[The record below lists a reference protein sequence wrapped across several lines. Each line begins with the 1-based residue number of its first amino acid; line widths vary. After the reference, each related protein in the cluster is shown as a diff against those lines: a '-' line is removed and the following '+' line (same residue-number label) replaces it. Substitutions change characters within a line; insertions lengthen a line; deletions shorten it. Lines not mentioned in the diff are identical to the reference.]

1 MEKYYNRMALIEA
14 YITNQNPYGHEDIR
28 RFNTRRLA
36 ALEQAFDLN
45 ISEAGIKNK
54 ANRHLW
60 RLFSATIDSYRSIRT
75 PGSNFMDGSLIMKQ
89 IDTLGTQAAT
99 LCSHWQA
106 IDSAAAA
113 SKHSHLAMLD
123 ELFKLLWG
131 EISLVVTSQQLKQR
145 GFDDTQEPNWL
156 DYE

>member
-1 MEKYYNRMALIEA
+1 MEKHYDRRALLQA
-14 YITNQNPYGHEDIR
+14 YIATQTPYGHEDIR
-28 RFNTRRLA
+28 RFNARRLA
-36 ALEQAFDLN
+36 VLEQAFDLT
-45 ISEAGIKNK
+45 ISEAGINNK
-54 ANRHLW
+54 ANRQLW
-60 RLFSATIDSYRSIRT
+60 RLFSATIDSYRSSRT
-75 PGSNFMDGSLIMKQ
+75 PGSDFMDSSLIMQ
-89 IDTLGTQAAT
+89 QLDTLGTQAAA
-99 LCSHWQA
+99 LCSHWKA

-131 EISLVVTSQQLKQR
+131 NITLVVTSQQLKQR